1 MTTRSSTSTTSLKRG
16 NTPEWG
22 WFSFFFPKNL
32 ARRNCGVYSNRCKKE
47 DGKHPAQSERNSEMT
62 TYTTIN
68 DYIAQVVN
76 PALGEYADDYDTWEI
91 AQKHEI

>member
-1 MTTRSSTSTTSLKRG
+1 
-16 NTPEWG
+16 
-22 WFSFFFPKNL
+22 
-32 ARRNCGVYSNRCKKE
+32 
-47 DGKHPAQSERNSEMT
+47 MT

-76 PALGEYADDYDTWEI
+76 PALGEYADEKDANGNILLNASGLVERDDADFWEI

>member
-1 MTTRSSTSTTSLKRG
+1 
-16 NTPEWG
+16 
-22 WFSFFFPKNL
+22 
-32 ARRNCGVYSNRCKKE
+32 
-47 DGKHPAQSERNSEMT
+47 MT

-76 PALGEYADDYDTWEI
+76 HALGEYADDYDTEEIARDMTEWHDEKDANGNILLNASGLVERDDADFWEI